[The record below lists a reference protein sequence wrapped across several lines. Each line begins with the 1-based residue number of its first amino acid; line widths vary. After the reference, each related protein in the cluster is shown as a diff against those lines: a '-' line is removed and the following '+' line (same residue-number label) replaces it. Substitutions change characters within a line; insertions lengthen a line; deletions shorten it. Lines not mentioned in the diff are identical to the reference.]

1 MCALFGY
8 LDCGKKIPHKVLQK
22 LVQALANASAV
33 RGSFTFT
40 ILDEWNSLYFVKGS
54 SPLYLIYFPDFGL
67 YVYASTAGIMH
78 KALKAVSLNHLNYEM
93 IEVQDGEILRIS
105 KNGSLSRDA
114 FTLAPSYS
122 FGRYSG
128 SIFGWE
134 DNYPESTDDYAI
146 LLEMCGYFGVAPEE
160 VQRLI
165 DLGFSYDEIE
175 MMLWEPE
182 GVEGEL
188 TTA

>member
-1 MCALFGY
+1 VELEIDIGGR
-8 LDCGKKIPHKVLQK
+8 DEN
-22 LVQALANASAV
+22 NAQSILEVGNTADECIYIKSD
-33 RGSFTFT
+33 GSLNDGMEIVTHPM
-40 ILDEWNSLYFVKGS
+40 SLE
-54 SPLYLIYFPDFGL
+54 
-67 YVYASTAGIMH
+67 YASTAGIMH

-93 IEVQDGEILRIS
+93 IEVQDGEILKIS
-105 KNGSLSRDA
+105 KNGCFSRDT

-134 DNYPESTDDYAI
+134 DDYPESTDDYAI

-160 VQRLI
+160 VQQLI

-175 MMLWEPE
+175 RLLWEPE